1 MNALVLIAED
11 EPKIAEVLELYLV
24 REGFRTITARDGQ
37 TAVDLHTTLRPD
49 LVLLDV
55 GLPRKTGW
63 EVLSDLRHHADTPVI
78 MITALDQDIDKLQ
91 ALRIGADDYVVKP
104 FNPLEVV
111 ARVQALLRRSATR
124 SPPGVVR
131 LGKLEIDFDAHRVY
145 VAREGV
151 RTGLDLTLTEFRL
164 LSYLARLPGRVASRS
179 TLVDACLP
187 GQDAL
192 EKTVD
197 SHMSKLRRKLRTVDC
212 DGMLQVVRG
221 VGYLLEP
228 SS

>member
-145 VAREGV
+145 VAPV
-151 RTGLDLTLTEFRL
+151 SYTHLTLPTTP
-164 LSYLARLPGRVASRS
+164 YV
-179 TLVDACLP
+179 
-187 GQDAL
+187 
-192 EKTVD
+192 
-197 SHMSKLRRKLRTVDC
+197 
-212 DGMLQVVRG
+212 
-221 VGYLLEP
+221 
-228 SS
+228 